1 MITKRAATTE
11 PESHLQKFHAKELND
26 RLDHPAADAEAPGA
40 KPLLIKDEALLD
52 AVKRISHEFEL
63 PIAVDAKAMQARTL
77 DPKTKVSGS
86 VDPKDLRKS
95 LVKLLEPVDLT
106 FEVRQEAIVV
116 TPKGK

>member
-1 MITKRAATTE
+1 M
-11 PESHLQKFHAKELND
+11 
-26 RLDHPAADAEAPGA
+26 RLLAIGDIHGCLWALET
-40 KPLLIKDEALLD
+40 LLD